1 MTERQQLAATVHR
14 LDGELRRLNG
24 PRVDLS
30 GPGLLDRM
38 RAAAEVYRRQEPE
51 REAARREADRLLP
64 ELLDLYRGGGD
75 DDREWVRGL
84 LHACRTFRW
93 AVGRGVGLPQ
103 PPIGPEEAVKA
114 LALFS
119 MKDGDADYRD
129 QIVWLDSLCAALRK
143 SGLELALL
151 LRQAAGWSNDTARFP
166 PARSTRALLLDY
178 ARRFAI

>member
-14 LDGELRRLNG
+14 FDAELGRLNG

-51 REAARREADRLLP
+51 REAARQEADRLLP
-64 ELLDLYRGGGD
+64 QLLELYRGGD

-84 LHACRTFRW
+84 LRKCRTFRW
-93 AVGRGVGLPQ
+93 AVGRGIGLPP
-103 PPIGPEEAVKA
+103 PPIGPEQAVQA

-129 QIVWLDSLCAALRK
+129 QKMWLDGLCAALSK
-143 SGLELALL
+143 SGLDVAAL
-151 LRQAAGWSNDTARFP
+151 LRQAAEWSSDTPRFP
-166 PARSTRALLLDY
+166 PAWSTRTLLLDY
-178 ARRFAI
+178 ARRFAS

>member
-1 MTERQQLAATVHR
+1 MTERQQLETTVRR

-38 RAAAEVYRRQEPE
+38 RAAAEIYRRQEPE
-51 REAARREADRLLP
+51 REAAHQEADRLLP
-64 ELLDLYRGGGD
+64 ELLGLYRGGGD

-84 LHACRTFRW
+84 LQACRTFRW
-93 AVGRGVGLPQ
+93 AVGRGVGLPP
-103 PPIGPEEAVKA
+103 PPIGPEAAAQA

-129 QIVWLDSLCAALRK
+129 QKLWIDGLCASLGK
-143 SGLELALL
+143 SGLDVAAL
-151 LRQAAGWSNDTARFP
+151 LRQAAGWSSDAPRFP
-166 PARSTRALLLDY
+166 PAWSTRTLLLDY
-178 ARRFAI
+178 ARRFES

>member
-1 MTERQQLAATVHR
+1 MTDRQHLEKVVR
-14 LDGELRRLNG
+14 PRDGELRRLNG

-84 LHACRTFRW
+84 LRACRTFRW
-93 AVGRGVGLPQ
+93 AVGRGLGLPQ
-103 PPIGPEEAVKA
+103 PPVGPEEATQA

-129 QIVWLDSLCAALRK
+129 QKLWLDGLCASLGK
-143 SGLELALL
+143 SGLDVAAL
-151 LRQAAGWSNDTARFP
+151 LRQAAGWSSDAPRFP
-166 PARSTRALLLDY
+166 PAWSTRTLLLDY
-178 ARRFAI
+178 ARRFAT

>member
-1 MTERQQLAATVHR
+1 MTERQQLAATVRR

-24 PRVDLS
+24 PRVDLV

-38 RAAAEVYRRQEPE
+38 RAAAEIYRRQEPE
-51 REAARREADRLLP
+51 REAAHQEADRLLP

-84 LHACRTFRW
+84 LRACRTFRW
-93 AVGRGVGLPQ
+93 AVGRGLGLPQ
-103 PPIGPEEAVKA
+103 PPVGPEEATQA

-129 QIVWLDSLCAALRK
+129 QKLWLDGLCASLSK
-143 SGLELALL
+143 SGLDVAAL
-151 LRQAAGWSNDTARFP
+151 LRQAAGWSSDAPRFP
-166 PARSTRALLLDY
+166 PAWSTRTLLLDY
-178 ARRFAI
+178 ARRFAS

>member
-1 MTERQQLAATVHR
+1 MRR
-14 LDGELRRLNG
+14 IDGELRRLNG

-38 RAAAEVYRRQEPE
+38 RAAAETYRRQEPE
-51 REAARREADRLLP
+51 REAARQEADRLLP

-103 PPIGPEEAVKA
+103 PPIGPEDAAQA

-129 QIVWLDSLCAALRK
+129 QIVWLDGLCAALRK
-143 SGLELALL
+143 SGLDVAAL
-151 LRQAAGWSNDTARFP
+151 LRQAAGWSSDTPRFQ
-166 PARSTRALLLDY
+166 PAWSTRTLVLDY
-178 ARRFAI
+178 ARRVAT